1 VEPAFGVHRRGQGEH
16 HVGRHLAAGE
26 ELRCLGEVGVDQR
39 QPAGLR
45 ARARGAAQE
54 HRDRLHVRGRLRV
67 EVVEAAQRQHLHHPH
82 ALEALAPGRQAL
94 QQGRGLAAA
103 DGHHDPVAIAH
114 QGDGILHGGPP
125 PGLVFSP

>member
-1 VEPAFGVHRRGQGEH
+1 MTGDELD
-16 HVGRHLAAGE
+16 VGRHLAAGE
-26 ELRCLGEVGVDQR
+26 QLGRLGQVGVDQR
-39 QPAGLR
+39 QPTSLR
-45 ARARGAAQE
+45 TRARGAAQE

-82 ALEALAPGRQAL
+82 ALQALAMGRQAL

-114 QGDGILHGGPP
+114 QGEGILHGGPP